1 MITLQPSVGRLGGEV
16 HEAKHAPLLT
26 ETVPSEGGDH
36 GVVVKLANGVVS
48 VSFHFIAT
56 YNNNANRSRK
66 GKRHPIRV

>member
-48 VSFHFIAT
+48 VSFHC
-56 YNNNANRSRK
+56 YKNNNANRSRK